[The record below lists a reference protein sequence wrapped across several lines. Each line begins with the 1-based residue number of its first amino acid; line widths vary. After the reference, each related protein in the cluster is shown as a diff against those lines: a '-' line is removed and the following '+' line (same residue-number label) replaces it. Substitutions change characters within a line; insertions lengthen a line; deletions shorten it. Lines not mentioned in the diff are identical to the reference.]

1 MTEPASHE
9 AHSSAPVPP
18 PRRGFLLRLIATA
31 AAPAALLGLAG
42 AWLARSLVTR
52 AGEPLPVGY
61 FLPAFLPTAALAAAL
76 GVLLAYAVDFLLRGQ
91 LALLARAL
99 RTGRGGDVRGLAAG
113 RGWGG
118 LTDLA
123 REVQA
128 AASRADERDREDVE
142 LKSLQA
148 SADDVLEKV
157 REWAETEVPPDWVP
171 EGPLAGLVA
180 ELRLLADHLED
191 RAREA
196 REVGELARE
205 SLGEAC
211 EGILRAGREGERG
224 GREIA
229 TLLTALGEVRRLSG
243 DLLDGVRAWREE
255 SVAAAQAAA
264 VANAAA
270 AQAAAVPPAPVASP
284 AAEEPAAHAQRWA
297 AAESQLSAVAE
308 QLRLVE
314 RRALRAAL
322 ETAAAGLSADRGE
335 VAGEQ
340 WWTLVAEQKRT
351 MAEASRSREAVAVLE
366 REIGEALERDRT
378 ARAAAA
384 ARAEAARA
392 EAGARQRAVAE
403 TLAATVAL
411 PAQEPLPERLLA
423 LADRLHQWTRDAI
436 ARGERLTAL
445 SERTAAQVDAAL
457 AAARSSAEELG
468 GLAARFEFRPEPPPV
483 PREDP
488 ATAAEPAATA
498 AVAEGADDAAQEP
511 TRAAWPAGS
520 RPLRLLTRDDVL
532 PEEESGER

>member
-1 MTEPASHE
+1 MTEPATHE

-128 AASRADERDREDVE
+128 ATSRADERDREDVE
-142 LKSLQA
+142 LKWLQA

-255 SVAAAQAAA
+255 SVAAAQTAA

-284 AAEEPAAHAQRWA
+284 AAEEPAAYTQRWA

-384 ARAEAARA
+384 AR
-392 EAGARQRAVAE
+392 QRAVAE
-403 TLAATVAL
+403 KLAATVAL